1 MDVKLDDFEALDEA
15 RMMLLSVVVV
25 EEKTNPFDELVILLV
40 KVSVDNLLDKVDV
53 ALEYDVASDGT
64 H

>member
-25 EEKTNPFDELVILLV
+25 EEKTSPFDELVILLV